1 MMGRAVTVRLP
12 VLSYITVRPDF
23 GVPLAAEIKDVPIE
37 LLAAAPG
44 AEKVG
49 FVVNTSPIKN
59 SPEPAATPS
68 KTPDSPEMPPEDIE

>member
-1 MMGRAVTVRLP
+1 MGRAVTVRLP

-49 FVVNTSPIKN
+49 FIKHI
-59 SPEPAATPS
+59 A
-68 KTPDSPEMPPEDIE
+68 D